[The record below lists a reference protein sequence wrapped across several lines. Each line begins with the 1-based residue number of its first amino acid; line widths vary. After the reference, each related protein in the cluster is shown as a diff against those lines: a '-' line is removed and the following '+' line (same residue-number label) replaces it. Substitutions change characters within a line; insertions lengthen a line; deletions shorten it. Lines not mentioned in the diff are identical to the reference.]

1 MVLSKYMNEKQD
13 NQLNMALELS
23 PEQLSKSREL
33 SAGFHTADNSW
44 DLIVKYQG
52 NLNRVR
58 EMGAAVKELSN
69 GYAILNVPEIL
80 VDTVSNLEEIIFVE
94 KPKSLEFSV
103 LNGKRVSCVNQ
114 VQVPGFSAGT
124 QESEGFPYSVIGGA
138 GGLFGEGVIIGIAD
152 SGIDYTNSAFRN
164 GDGSTRI
171 LKLWDQVTDTVFDET
186 QINDALE
193 SANPYEMV
201 NSRDVSGH
209 GTHVAGIA
217 AGNYA
222 DNKNEN
228 LGIATKSRLII
239 VKMAE
244 PSGNSFPKTTQLM
257 EAVDFIVKEAN
268 AYGMPFVINISFG
281 NTYGSHDGTSLI
293 STYFDSVVDGNRMV
307 MVIGSGNEGDSAGH
321 VGGHIRTN
329 DANLSGNLRNSFQE
343 NNRRDI
349 ELQVSEYQGSF
360 GIQLWKNYVDI
371 WGVIITAPSGAF
383 TPTINKDGYIFTY
396 ELDNTTVKVLYATP
410 KPYSKYQEVYISL
423 IPRERYVKSGI
434 WTISI
439 ISERTVNGRYDLW
452 LPTSGSI
459 NENTRFLT
467 PDPFV
472 TLTVPSATTR
482 AITVGAYNS
491 NNDTI
496 APFSGR
502 GFTRENHQVKPDI
515 VAPGVNILSASNTG
529 GTTIRSGTSMA
540 TPFVAGSAALMMEW
554 GIVRGN
560 DPFLY
565 GEKVK
570 AYLIRGA
577 RHLAGIE
584 NYPNEL
590 AGWGALCLRDS
601 LPE

>member
-1 MVLSKYMNEKQD
+1 MNEKQD

-33 SAGFHTADNSW
+33 SVGFNTADNSW

-52 NLNRVR
+52 NLDRVQ
-58 EMGAAVKELSN
+58 EMGVSVKELSN

-103 LNGKRVSCVNQ
+103 LNGKTVSCVNQ
-114 VQVPGFSAGT
+114 VQIPNFS
-124 QESEGFPYSVIGGA
+124 IGEPNPSGGGN
-138 GGLFGEGVIIGIAD
+138 GGLFGEGIIIGVAD

-164 GDGSTRI
+164 GDGTTRI
-171 LKLWDQVTDTVFDET
+171 LKLWDQVTDTVFDEI
-186 QINDALE
+186 QINQALE

-228 LGIATKSRLII
+228 LGIATKSKLII

-321 VGGHIRTN
+321 VGGYINAER
-329 DANLSGNLRNSFQE
+329 SGNISNRPE
-343 NNRRDI
+343 GDNNIKNI
-349 ELQVSEYQGSF
+349 ELQVSEYQGAF
-360 GIQLWKNYVDI
+360 GIQLWKNYVDV
-371 WGVIITAPSGAF
+371 WGIQIIAPSGSS
-383 TPTINKDGYIFTY
+383 TSILNRNGYIFTY
-396 ELDNTTVKVLYATP
+396 ELDNTTVKILYGTP

-434 WTISI
+434 WGIRI
-439 ISERTVNGRYDLW
+439 FSERTVNGRYDLW
-452 LPTSGSI
+452 LPTSSSI

-502 GFTRENHQVKPDI
+502 GFTRENHQIKPDI

-529 GTTIRSGTSMA
+529 GTTIRSGTSVA
-540 TPFVAGSAALMMEW
+540 TPFVAGSVALMMEW

-584 NYPNEL
+584 NYPSEL

>member
-1 MVLSKYMNEKQD
+1 MNEKQD
-13 NQLNMALELS
+13 NQLNMALELT
-23 PEQLSKSREL
+23 PEQLSKSQEL
-33 SAGFHTADNSW
+33 SVGFNETDNSW

-52 NLNRVR
+52 NLDRVR
-58 EMGAAVKELSN
+58 AMGVSVKELSG
-69 GYAILNVPEIL
+69 GYAILNVPELL
-80 VDTVSNLEEIIFVE
+80 VDEVSNLEEIIFVE
-94 KPKSLEFSV
+94 KPKSLEFGV
-103 LNGKRVSCVNQ
+103 LNGKRVSCINQ
-114 VQVPGFSAGT
+114 VQIPDFSAGT
-124 QESEGFPYSVIGGA
+124 QFQGAVISGE

-152 SGIDYTNSAFRN
+152 SGIDYTNNAFRN
-164 GDGSTRI
+164 ADGTTRI
-171 LKLWDQVTDTVFDET
+171 LKLWDQVTDTVFDEE
-186 QINDALE
+186 QINEALNVE
-193 SANPYEMV
+193 NPYNLV

-222 DNKNEN
+222 ENRNNN

-244 PSGNSFPKTTQLM
+244 PAGNSFPKTTQLM
-257 EAVDFIVKEAN
+257 EAVDFIVKQSNE
-268 AYGMPFVINISFG
+268 YGMPFVVNISFG
-281 NTYGSHDGTSLI
+281 NTYGSHDGTSLL
-293 STYFDSVVDGNRMV
+293 STYFDSVIDSNKMV

-321 VGGHIRTN
+321 AGGYIDNTGRAENSNSRLLDN
-329 DANLSGNLRNSFQE
+329 DNGTAT
-343 NNRRDI
+343 I

-371 WGVIITAPSGAF
+371 WGIRVTAPSGIS
-383 TPTINKDGYIFTY
+383 TSMIDRDGYIFTY
-396 ELDNTTVKVLYATP
+396 ELDNTTVKVLYGTP
-410 KPYSKYQEVYISL
+410 KPYSKYQEVYFSL
-423 IPRERYVKSGI
+423 IPQDRYVKSGI

-467 PDPFV
+467 PDPYV

-502 GFTRENHQVKPDI
+502 GFTRENNQVKPDI

-529 GTTIRSGTSMA
+529 GTVIRSGTSMA
-540 TPFVAGSAALMMEW
+540 APFVAGSAALMMEW

-560 DPFLY
+560 DSFLY

-577 RHLAGIE
+577 RHLSSVE
-584 NYPNEL
+584 KYPSEL
-590 AGWGALCLRDS
+590 VGWGALCLRDS
-601 LPE
+601 FPG

>member
-1 MVLSKYMNEKQD
+1 MNEKQD
-13 NQLNMALELS
+13 NQLNMALELT
-23 PEQLSKSREL
+23 PEQLNKSQEL
-33 SAGFHTADNSW
+33 SVGFNEADNSW

-52 NLNRVR
+52 SLDRVR
-58 EMGAAVKELSN
+58 AMGVNVRELSG

-94 KPKSLEFSV
+94 KPKSLEFGV

-114 VQVPGFSAGT
+114 VQTPDFSVGAPT
-124 QESEGFPYSVIGGA
+124 EGGSPYSVIGGE

-152 SGIDYTNSAFRN
+152 SGIDYTNNAFRN
-164 GDGSTRI
+164 ADGTTRI
-171 LKLWDQVTDTVFDET
+171 LKLWDQVTDTVFDEE
-186 QINDALE
+186 QINEAL
-193 SANPYEMV
+193 SAANPYNIV

-222 DNKNEN
+222 EDRNNN

-244 PSGNSFPKTTQLM
+244 PSRDSFPKTTQLM
-257 EAVDFIVKEAN
+257 EAVDFIVKQSNE
-268 AYGMPFVINISFG
+268 YGMPFVVNISFG
-281 NTYGSHDGTSLI
+281 NTYGSHDGTSLL
-293 STYFDSVVDGNRMV
+293 STYFDSVIDGNRMV

-321 VGGHIRTN
+321 AGGYIGTDNTGRVGNPDRRLLDNNN
-329 DANLSGNLRNSFQE
+329 DAAA
-343 NNRRDI
+343 I

-360 GIQLWKNYVDI
+360 GVQLWKNYVDI
-371 WGVIITAPSGAF
+371 WGIRVIAPSGIS
-383 TPTINKDGYIFTY
+383 TSTIDKDGYIFTY
-396 ELDNTTVKVLYATP
+396 ELDNTTVKVLYGTP
-410 KPYSKYQEVYISL
+410 KPYSEYQEIYMSL

-434 WTISI
+434 WTIEI

-452 LPTSGSI
+452 LPTSGSV

-467 PDPFV
+467 PDPYV
-472 TLTVPSATTR
+472 TLTVPSATTK

-502 GFTRENHQVKPDI
+502 GFTRENNQVKPDI

-529 GTTIRSGTSMA
+529 GTVMRSGTSMA
-540 TPFVAGSAALMMEW
+540 TPFVSGSAAIMLEW

-570 AYLIRGA
+570 AYFIRGA
-577 RHLAGIE
+577 RHLSSVE
-584 NYPNEL
+584 KYPSEL

-601 LPE
+601 LPG

>member
-1 MVLSKYMNEKQD
+1 MNEKQD
-13 NQLNMALELS
+13 NQLNMALELT
-23 PEQLSKSREL
+23 PEQLDKSQEL
-33 SAGFHTADNSW
+33 SVGFNEADNSW
-44 DLIVKYQG
+44 DLIVQYQG
-52 NLNRVR
+52 SLDRVR
-58 EMGAAVKELSN
+58 ALGVSVKELSN
-69 GYAILNVPEIL
+69 RYAILTVPEML

-103 LNGKRVSCVNQ
+103 LNGKQVSCINQ
-114 VQVPGFSAGT
+114 VQTQDFSLGAGLPGTSAG
-124 QESEGFPYSVIGGA
+124 GNR
-138 GGLFGEGVIIGIAD
+138 GLFGEGVIIGIAD
-152 SGIDYTNSAFRN
+152 SGIDYTNNAFRN
-164 GDGSTRI
+164 ADGTTRI
-171 LKLWDQVTDTVFDET
+171 LKLWDQVTDTVFDEM
-186 QINDALE
+186 QINEALNSE
-193 SANPYEMV
+193 EPYRIV

-222 DNKNEN
+222 ENRNNN

-257 EAVDFIVKEAN
+257 EAVDFIVKQSNE
-268 AYGMPFVINISFG
+268 YGMPFVINISFG
-281 NTYGSHDGTSLI
+281 NTYGSHDGTSLL
-293 STYFDSVVDGNRMV
+293 STYFDSVIDVNRMV

-321 VGGHIRTN
+321 AGGYIRME
-329 DANLSGNLRNSFQE
+329 DMAS
-343 NNRRDI
+343 I
-349 ELQVSEYQGSF
+349 ELQVSQYQGSF

-371 WGVIITAPSGAF
+371 WGVRITAPSGIS
-383 TPTINKDGYIFTY
+383 TPVIDKNGYIFTY
-396 ELDNTTVKVLYATP
+396 ELDNTTVKLLYGTP
-410 KPYSKYQEVYISL
+410 KPYSKYQEIYISL
-423 IPRERYVKSGI
+423 IPLERYVKDGI
-434 WTISI
+434 WTIEI
-439 ISERTVNGRYDLW
+439 ISERTVSGRYDLW
-452 LPTSGSI
+452 LPTSASI

-472 TLTVPSATTR
+472 TFTIPAATNR
-482 AITVGAYNS
+482 AVTVGAYNS

-502 GFTRENHQVKPDI
+502 GFTRENNQIKPDI

-529 GTTIRSGTSMA
+529 GTVARSGTSMA
-540 TPFVAGSAALMMEW
+540 APFVAGSAALMMEW

-584 NYPNEL
+584 TYPSEL
-590 AGWGALCLRDS
+590 AGWGALCLKNS

>member
-1 MVLSKYMNEKQD
+1 MNEKQD
-13 NQLNMALELS
+13 NQLNMALELT
-23 PEQLSKSREL
+23 PEQLNKSQEL
-33 SAGFHTADNSW
+33 SVGFDETTNSW

-52 NLNRVR
+52 NLDRVR
-58 EMGAAVKELSN
+58 EMGATVKELSN
-69 GYAILNVPEIL
+69 GYAILTVPEL
-80 VDTVSNLEEIIFVE
+80 FVDTVSNLEEIIFVE
-94 KPKSLEFSV
+94 KPKSLEFGV
-103 LNGKRVSCVNQ
+103 LNGKRISCVNQ
-114 VQVPGFSAGT
+114 VQVPG
-124 QESEGFPYSVIGGA
+124 SEIGGIN
-138 GGLFGEGVIIGIAD
+138 GLFGEGVIIGVAD

-164 GDGSTRI
+164 ADGTTRI
-171 LKLWDQVTDTVFDET
+171 LKLWDQVTDTVFEEE
-186 QINDALE
+186 QINEALK
-193 SANPYEMV
+193 STNPYEIV

-222 DNKNEN
+222 ENKNDN
-228 LGIATKSRLII
+228 LGIATKSKLII

-244 PSGNSFPKTTQLM
+244 PASNSFPKTTQLM
-257 EAVDFIVKEAN
+257 EAVDFIVKNAN
-268 AYGMPFVINISFG
+268 AYGMPFVINVSFG
-281 NTYGSHDGTSLI
+281 NTYGSHDGTSLL
-293 STYFDSVVDGNRMV
+293 STYFDSIIDGNRMV

-321 VGGHIRTN
+321 VGGYIGSADGIRRESDNNGDIRN
-329 DANLSGNLRNSFQE
+329 D
-343 NNRRDI
+343 NRRLNGKERKEI

-371 WGVIITAPSGAF
+371 WGLMITAPSGIS
-383 TPTINKDGYIFTY
+383 TPIVNKDGYIFSY
-396 ELDNTTVKVLYATP
+396 ELDNTIVKILYGTP
-410 KPYSKYQEVYISL
+410 KPYTRYQEVYISL
-423 IPRERYVKSGI
+423 IPGERYVKSGI
-434 WTISI
+434 WTISMI
-439 ISERTVNGRYDLW
+439 PEKTVNGRYDLW

-459 NENTRFLT
+459 NENTRFLS

-472 TLTVPSATTR
+472 TLTVPAATRR
-482 AITVGAYNS
+482 AITVGAYNG

-502 GFTRENHQVKPDI
+502 GFTRENNQVKPDI

-529 GTTIRSGTSMA
+529 GTTTRSGTSMA
-540 TPFVAGSAALMMEW
+540 TPFVTGSVALMMEW

-577 RHLAGIE
+577 RHLAGVE
-584 NYPNEL
+584 NYPSEL

-601 LPE
+601 LPG

>member
-1 MVLSKYMNEKQD
+1 MNEKQD
-13 NQLNMALELS
+13 NQLNMALELT
-23 PEQLSKSREL
+23 PEQLNKSQEL
-33 SAGFHTADNSW
+33 SVGFDETTNSW

-52 NLNRVR
+52 NLDRVR
-58 EMGAAVKELSN
+58 EMGATVKELSN
-69 GYAILNVPEIL
+69 GYAILTVPEL
-80 VDTVSNLEEIIFVE
+80 FVDTVSNLEEIIFVE
-94 KPKSLEFSV
+94 KPKSLEFGV
-103 LNGKRVSCVNQ
+103 LNGKRISCVNQ
-114 VQVPGFSAGT
+114 VQVPG
-124 QESEGFPYSVIGGA
+124 SEIGGIN
-138 GGLFGEGVIIGIAD
+138 GLFGEGVIIGVAD

-164 GDGSTRI
+164 ADGTTRI
-171 LKLWDQVTDTVFDET
+171 LKLWDQVTDTVFEEE
-186 QINDALE
+186 QINEALK
-193 SANPYEMV
+193 STNPYEIV

-222 DNKNEN
+222 ENKNDN
-228 LGIATKSRLII
+228 LGIATKSKLII

-244 PSGNSFPKTTQLM
+244 PTSNSFPKTTQLM
-257 EAVDFIVKEAN
+257 EAVDFIVKNAN
-268 AYGMPFVINISFG
+268 AYGMPFVINVSFG
-281 NTYGSHDGTSLI
+281 NTYGSHDGTSLL
-293 STYFDSVVDGNRMV
+293 STYFDSIIDGNRMV

-321 VGGHIRTN
+321 VGGYIGSADGIRRESDNNGDIRN
-329 DANLSGNLRNSFQE
+329 D
-343 NNRRDI
+343 NRRLNGEEKKEI

-371 WGVIITAPSGAF
+371 WGVMITAPSGIS
-383 TPTINKDGYIFTY
+383 TPIVNKDGYIFSY
-396 ELDNTTVKVLYATP
+396 ELDNTIVKILYGTP
-410 KPYSKYQEVYISL
+410 KPYTRYQEVYISL

-434 WTISI
+434 WTISMI
-439 ISERTVNGRYDLW
+439 PERTVNGRYDLW

-459 NENTRFLT
+459 NENTRFLS

-472 TLTVPSATTR
+472 TLTVPAATRR
-482 AITVGAYNS
+482 AITVGAYNG

-502 GFTRENHQVKPDI
+502 GFTRENNQVKPDI

-529 GTTIRSGTSMA
+529 GITTRSGTSMA
-540 TPFVAGSAALMMEW
+540 TPFVTGSVALMMEW

-577 RHLAGIE
+577 RHLAGVE
-584 NYPNEL
+584 NYPSEL

-601 LPE
+601 LSG

>member
-1 MVLSKYMNEKQD
+1 MNEKQD

-33 SAGFHTADNSW
+33 SAGFNTADNSW

-52 NLNRVR
+52 SLDRVR

-69 GYAILNVPEIL
+69 GYAILKVPEIL

-114 VQVPGFSAGT
+114 VQIPGFSAGT
-124 QESEGFPYSVIGGA
+124 QESEGFLYSVIEGA

-193 SANPYEMV
+193 SANPYEIV

-222 DNKNEN
+222 QDKNEN
-228 LGIATKSRLII
+228 LGIATKSKLII

-268 AYGMPFVINISFG
+268 SYGMPFVINISFG
-281 NTYGSHDGTSLI
+281 NTYGAHDGTSLL
-293 STYFDSVVDGNRMV
+293 STYFDSVIDGNRMV

-321 VGGHIRTN
+321 VGGYIRT
-329 DANLSGNLRNSFQE
+329 DYANLSGNLRNSLQE

-371 WGVIITAPSGAF
+371 WGVMIIAPSGAF
-383 TPTINKDGYIFTY
+383 TPTINKEGYIFTY
-396 ELDNTTVKVLYATP
+396 ELDNTTVKVLYGTP

-423 IPRERYVKSGI
+423 IPRERYVKSGT

-502 GFTRENHQVKPDI
+502 GFTRENYQIKPDI

-529 GTTIRSGTSMA
+529 GTTVRSGTSMA

-577 RHLAGIE
+577 RHLAGI
-584 NYPNEL
+584 NKYPSEL

-601 LPE
+601 ILK